1 MSPVRRS
8 PQRSIRVP
16 VDNPR
21 DDAANDNPRNDAAN
35 DNPRNDAAN
44 DNMDRADQQQH
55 QRISND
61 DDEVTINAARAVKL
75 PPFWK
80 ENPVL

>member
-16 VDNPR
+16 DENPR
-21 DDAANDNPRNDAAN
+21 DDAAD
-35 DNPRNDAAN
+35 
-44 DNMDRADQQQH
+44 DNMDQAGQQQH
-55 QRISND
+55 QRIPND
-61 DDEVTINAARAVKL
+61 DNEVTVNAARAVKL